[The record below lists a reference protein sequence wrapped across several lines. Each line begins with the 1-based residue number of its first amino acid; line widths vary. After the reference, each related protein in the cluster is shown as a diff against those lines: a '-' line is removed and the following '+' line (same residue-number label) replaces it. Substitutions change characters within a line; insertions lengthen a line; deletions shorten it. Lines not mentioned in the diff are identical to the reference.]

1 MSIKESFQMKLVSQ
15 AIAFLLFTISPAF
28 AVGEVTTYTLDNG
41 MQVVVL
47 EDHRAPIVTHMVW
60 YRVGSADEMPGKSG
74 IAHYL
79 EHLLFKGTD
88 NLKSGEF
95 SEIVAANG
103 GTGNAFTSYD
113 YTAYYQ
119 RVSADRLGLMMKI
132 ESDRMQN
139 LKLTAEE
146 VLPER
151 DVIIEERN
159 SRTDTNPNAL
169 FGEHRNALMYQNHGY
184 GIPVIGWR
192 HEIGQLTR
200 DDAIDFYK
208 KYYAPNNAILI
219 VAGDVNPEQVLE
231 LANEHYGPRIP
242 SDAIKTRVRAQEPPK
257 RAPVHT
263 IFEDP
268 RVRQPYVIR
277 EYLAANRK
285 TGDQTEAAALTIF
298 AELLG
303 GSGVTSFLGQ
313 RLQLQEKV
321 ALNVASWHSAT
332 SYDADTF
339 GLYIVPAPDVTLQ
352 QAEDALDAALL
363 SFLDQGVD
371 QAHLDRIKTQIQ
383 ASTIFGL
390 DHQESVA
397 RSYGEGLTTGL
408 TVQDVQDWPKVLAAV
423 TAKDV
428 MNAARNVLDPKASV
442 TGWIRAPKEAAK

>member
-1 MSIKESFQMKLVSQ
+1 MKFIFHATAL
-15 AIAFLLFTISPAF
+15 FLLSLTPAL

-41 MQVVVL
+41 MEIVVL

-169 FGEHRNALMYQNHGY
+169 FSEYRKALMYQNHRY

-192 HEIGQLTR
+192 HEINQLTR
-200 DDAIDFYK
+200 QDAIDFYK
-208 KYYAPNNAILI
+208 KYYAPNNAILV
-219 VAGDVNPEQVLE
+219 VAGDVDPENVLA
-231 LANEHYGPRIP
+231 LAQQHYGPRIP
-242 SDAIKTRVRAQEPPK
+242 SDAIKTRVRPQEPPK
-257 RAPVHT
+257 RAAVRT

-268 RVRQPYVIR
+268 QVRQPYVIR

-285 TGDQTEAAALTIF
+285 SGDQSEAAALTIF

-313 RLQLQEKV
+313 RLQLEEKV
-321 ALNVASWHSAT
+321 ALNVAAWHSAT
-332 SYDADTF
+332 SYDPDTF
-339 GLYIVPAPDVTLQ
+339 GLYIVPAPNVTLQ
-352 QAEDALDAALL
+352 EAEDALDAALL
-363 SFLDQGVD
+363 VFIEQGVD
-371 QAHLDRIKTQIQ
+371 QSHLDRIKTQIQ
-383 ASTIFGL
+383 ASTIFEL
-390 DHQESVA
+390 DDQESVA

-423 TAKDV
+423 TATDV
-428 MNAARNVLDPKASV
+428 MNAARTVLNPKASV

>member
-1 MSIKESFQMKLVSQ
+1 MKSIFQATAL
-15 AIAFLLFTISPAF
+15 FLLSLSPAF

-41 MQVVVL
+41 MEIVVL

-119 RVSADRLGLMMKI
+119 RVSADRLGLMMEI

-169 FGEHRNALMYQNHGY
+169 FSEHRRALMYQNHGY

-192 HEIGQLTR
+192 HEIAQLTR
-200 DDAIDFYK
+200 QDAIDFYK
-208 KYYAPNNAILI
+208 KYYAPNNAILV
-219 VAGDVNPEQVLE
+219 VAGDVDPENVLN
-231 LANEHYGPRIP
+231 LAKQHYGSRIP
-242 SDAIKTRVRAQEPPK
+242 SDAIKTRVRPQEPPK
-257 RAPVHT
+257 RAAVRT
-263 IFEDP
+263 VFEDP

-285 TGDQTEAAALTIF
+285 SGDQSEAAALTIF

-313 RLQLQEKV
+313 RLQLEEKV
-321 ALNVASWHSAT
+321 ALNVAAWHSGS
-332 SYDADTF
+332 SYDRETL
-339 GLYIVPAPDVTLQ
+339 GLYIVPAPNVTLQ

-363 SFLDQGVD
+363 AFIEQGVD

-383 ASTIFGL
+383 ASTIFEL
-390 DHQESVA
+390 DNQESVA

-408 TVQDVQDWPKVLAAV
+408 TVQDVQDWPKILAAV
-423 TAKDV
+423 TAMDV
-428 MNAARNVLDPKASV
+428 MNAARTVLDPKASV
-442 TGWIRAPKEAAK
+442 TGWIRAPKEATK

>member
-1 MSIKESFQMKLVSQ
+1 MKSIFHAV
-15 AIAFLLFTISPAF
+15 AVFFLSITPAF

-41 MQVVVL
+41 MEIVVL

-200 DDAIDFYK
+200 EDAVDFYR

-219 VAGDVNPEQVLE
+219 VAGDVEPADVLA
-231 LANEHYGPRIP
+231 LAREHYGPRIP
-242 SDAIKTRVRAQEPPK
+242 SDAIQTRVRPQEPPK

-277 EYLAANRK
+277 EYLSANRK
-285 TGDQTEAAALTIF
+285 TGDQSEAAALTIF

-313 RLQLQEKV
+313 RLQLEQKV
-321 ALNVASWHSAT
+321 ALNVGAWHSAT
-332 SYDADTF
+332 SYDRDTF
-339 GLYIVPAPDVTLQ
+339 GLYIVPPPNVTLQ

-363 SFLDQGVD
+363 AFLEQGVD
-371 QAHLDRIKTQIQ
+371 QAHLNRIKTQIS
-383 ASTIFGL
+383 ASEIFEL
-390 DHQESVA
+390 DNQESVA
-397 RSYGEGLTTGL
+397 RNYGEGLTTGL
-408 TVQDVQDWPKVLAAV
+408 TIQDIQDWPNVLAAV
-423 TAKDV
+423 TAQDI
-428 MNAARNVLDPKASV
+428 MDAARIVLIPNASI
-442 TGWIRAPKEAAK
+442 TGWIRAPQEAAK